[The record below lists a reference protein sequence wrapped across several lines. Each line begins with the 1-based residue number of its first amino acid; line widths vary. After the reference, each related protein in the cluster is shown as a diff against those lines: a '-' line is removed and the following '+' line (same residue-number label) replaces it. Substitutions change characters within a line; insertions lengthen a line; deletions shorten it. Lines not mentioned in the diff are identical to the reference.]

1 MNAVD
6 VIGVSK
12 TFPGQKALDDV
23 SLSVRAGEVHA
34 LLGENGSGK
43 STLIKVLAGVYLPD
57 SGSDVLVR
65 GERLPLGSPQASHDA
80 GLRFVHQKL
89 GVIPQMNAVENVA
102 LEGGFAR
109 RAFIDWQTQAELTQ
123 SLLARL
129 GITMDIWRPL
139 AECRPVERS
148 AVAIARALRPPRD
161 DGRIRSDDVPLV
173 VLDEP
178 TSSLPAAEVRQLF
191 ALVRDLSAQGVAVI
205 YVSHRLDEIF
215 DIADRVS
222 VLRDGR
228 LRATSDMEG
237 LTREDLIRMIVGRE
251 LASSWERPVR
261 HAAPER
267 EVAMSVRDLSAERIH
282 DVSFDVR
289 RGEIVGIVGVAGSG
303 RELMARTL
311 AGALLPERGRLTV
324 GGRTLPVITPHA
336 TMKAGLM
343 LALGNTQPNA
353 AIGEFS
359 TRENLTLA
367 ALGRYSRP
375 GRLFRRREERGAGE
389 WMTAL
394 DVRPADPDRLYRL
407 LSGGNQQKV
416 ILGRWLHAGP
426 TVLLLDEPTAG
437 VDVGARQAIY
447 ALIAEQAANGLS
459 VVVCSSD
466 LEDIVSLCDRA
477 LVLRDGS
484 IAAELAGDQ
493 LNEHRLLTES
503 VGAATPYATNEAGAV

>member
-1 MNAVD
+1 MNAVE

-23 SLSVRAGEVHA
+23 SLSVRPGEVHA

-65 GERLPLGSPQASHDA
+65 GERLPLGSPQASFDV

-89 GVIPQMNAVENVA
+89 GVIAQMNAVENIA

-109 RAFIDWQTQAELTQ
+109 RAYIDWDTQAQLTQ
-123 SLLARL
+123 ALLAQL

-148 AVAIARALRPPRD
+148 AVAIARALRPPRG
-161 DGRIRSDDVPLV
+161 DGRMRADDVPLV

-191 ALVRDLSAQGVAVI
+191 SVVRDLSAQGVAVI

-222 VLRDGR
+222 VLRDGK
-228 LRATSDMEG
+228 LRATSDMAG
-237 LTREDLIRMIVGRE
+237 LSRQDLIRMIVGRE
-251 LASSWERPVR
+251 LAANWERPVR
-261 HAAPER
+261 EAAPSG
-267 EVAMSVRDLSAERIH
+267 AIALSVRGLSAERIH

-303 RELMARTL
+303 RELMARAL
-311 AGALLPERGRLTV
+311 SGALLPERGSLTI
-324 GGRTLPVITPHA
+324 GERTLDVITPQS
-336 TMKAGLM
+336 TMRAGLM

-353 AIGEFS
+353 AIGEFT
-359 TRENLTLA
+359 TRENLTLS
-367 ALGRYSRP
+367 ALRRYSRP
-375 GRLFRRREERGAGE
+375 GRFFPRREQRGAQD
-389 WMTAL
+389 WIAAL

-416 ILGRWLHAGP
+416 ILGRWLHADP
-426 TVLLLDEPTAG
+426 TVLVLDEPTAG

-447 ALIAEQAANGLS
+447 ALIAEQAAKGLS

-466 LEDIVSLCDRA
+466 LEDVVSLCDRA

-484 IAAELAGDQ
+484 ITAELAGAELD
-493 LNEHRLLTES
+493 EHRLLTES
-503 VGAATPYATNEAGAV
+503 VGAATPYATNEVGAG

>member
-23 SLSVRAGEVHA
+23 SLSVRPGEVHA

-65 GERLPLGSPQASHDA
+65 GEHLPLGSAQASFDA

-89 GVIPQMNAVENVA
+89 GVIPQMNAVENIA

-109 RAFIDWQTQAELTQ
+109 GAYIDWTAQARLTQA
-123 SLLARL
+123 LLGRL

-139 AECRPVERS
+139 ADCRPVERS

-161 DGRIRSDDVPLV
+161 DGRMRADDVPLV

-205 YVSHRLDEIF
+205 YVSHRLDEVF

-228 LRATSDMEG
+228 LLATSEMEG
-237 LTREDLIRMIVGRE
+237 LRREDLIRMIVGRD
-251 LASSWERPVR
+251 LAAGWQRRVPE
-261 HAAPER
+261 APPSGD
-267 EVAMSVRDLSAERIH
+267 VAMSVRELTAERIR

-311 AGALLPERGRLTV
+311 AGAQLPERGRLTI
-324 GGRTLPVITPHA
+324 GGHLLPVITPQT

-353 AIGEFS
+353 AVGEFS

-367 ALGRYSRP
+367 ALGRYSST
-375 GRLFRRREERGAGE
+375 GRLFRRREQRGARHWIE
-389 WMTAL
+389 AL
-394 DVRPADPDRLYRL
+394 DVRPTDPDRLYRL

-416 ILGRWLHAGP
+416 ILGRWLHAEP
-426 TVLLLDEPTAG
+426 KVLLLDEPTAG

-447 ALIAEQAANGLS
+447 KLIADQAAAGLS

-466 LEDIVSLCDRA
+466 LEDVVTLCDRA

-484 IAAELAGDQ
+484 VAAELSGDE
-493 LNEHRLLTES
+493 LDEHRLLLES
-503 VGAATPYATNEAGAV
+503 VGAATPYATNEVGAG

>member
-1 MNAVD
+1 VNAVD

-23 SLSVRAGEVHA
+23 SLSVRPGEVHA

-57 SGSDVLVR
+57 TGSDVLVR
-65 GERLPLGSPQASHDA
+65 GERLPLGSPQASFDA

-89 GVIPQMNAVENVA
+89 GVIPQMNAVENIA

-109 RAFIDWQTQAELTQ
+109 AANIDWNSQALLTVR
-123 SLLARL
+123 LLSRL
-129 GITMDIWRPL
+129 GISMDIWRPL

-148 AVAIARALRPPRD
+148 AVAIARALRPPND
-161 DGRIRSDDVPLV
+161 DGSMRADDVPLV

-228 LRATSDMEG
+228 LIATSELAD
-237 LTREDLIRMIVGRE
+237 LTREDLIRLIVGRE

-261 HAAPER
+261 STAR
-267 EVAMSVRDLSAERIH
+267 SSEVAMSVRHLTAERID
-282 DVSFDVR
+282 DVSFDVH
-289 RGEIVGIVGVAGSG
+289 RGEIVGMVGVAGSG

-311 AGALLPERGRLTV
+311 AGARLPERGWLTLD
-324 GGRTLPVITPHA
+324 GRTLPVITPQA
-336 TMKAGLM
+336 TLKAGLM

-367 ALGRYSRP
+367 ALRQYSRP
-375 GRLFRRREERGAGE
+375 GRVFRRREQRGARE
-389 WMTAL
+389 WIQAL

-416 ILGRWLHAGP
+416 ILGRWLHARP
-426 TVLLLDEPTAG
+426 TVLVLDEPTAG

-447 ALIAEQAANGLS
+447 ALIAEQAAKGLS
-459 VVVCSSD
+459 VVLCSSD
-466 LEDIVSLCDRA
+466 LEDVVSLCDRA
-477 LVLRDGS
+477 LVLRDGTIS
-484 IAAELAGDQ
+484 AELSGDE
-493 LNEHRLLTES
+493 LHEHRLLLES
-503 VGAATPYATNEAGAV
+503 VGAATPYATNEVGA